1 MGDVR
6 HEPSMEEILS
16 SIKRIIAEDSDA
28 VLSAAR
34 QRRPMRPPEP
44 ETFDDDEPEDVLELT
59 APEAPEPPVRQPA
72 IEPVR
77 AQAPSRP
84 EPAAASRT
92 EPAAASRP
100 EPAAAAPDSAAPVAA
115 AAPVPPVTSESLL
128 SSGVADATRQALA
141 SLSTLIVKPA
151 ANADNTLDGLVRE
164 MLRPMLKEWLD
175 AHLPTLVEGL
185 VAREIARLTGQ
196 GL

>member
-1 MGDVR
+1 LNYDHGKVGMGDVR

-34 QRRPMRPPEP
+34 QRRPMRSPEP

-59 APEAPEPPVRQPA
+59 APEVPEPPVQQPV

-77 AQAPSRP
+77 ARAAPRP
-84 EPAAASRT
+84 EPV
-92 EPAAASRP
+92 
-100 EPAAAAPDSAAPVAA
+100 AAAPVPAAPVPE
-115 AAPVPPVTSESLL
+115 AAPVPPVTTESLL

-141 SLSTLIVKPA
+141 SLSTMIVKPA

-196 GL
+196 SL